1 MQVMGRLRP
10 GWEPGITL
18 MSSRPTFL
26 QRGWRVGVRPGAIP
40 SIWGRRSTAGVGRVR
55 PPNPG
60 RGSFLAPRRWAWCDG
75 PAAEPRPLRNRARC
89 ARSDWRPSVSVCHDM
104 PRLPRITSEA
114 TLRALRAAGWQ
125 EVRRRGSHV
134 ILHHASRPGRVTV
147 PVHAGVILK
156 PKTLLSILEQAGVSV
171 EEVVNLL

>member
-1 MQVMGRLRP
+1 MSNPVHPGPPKYSRDRP
-10 GWEPGITL
+10 GPASEPG
-18 MSSRPTFL
+18 
-26 QRGWRVGVRPGAIP
+26 PGLLP
-40 SIWGRRSTAGVGRVR
+40 
-55 PPNPG
+55 
-60 RGSFLAPRRWAWCDG
+60 APRRWASCDG
-75 PAAEPRPLRNRARC
+75 AAAEPRWLSRF
-89 ARSDWRPSVSVCHDM
+89 DWRPSVSVCHDM

-125 EVRRRGSHV
+125 EVLRRGSHV

-171 EEVVNLL
+171 EEFVNLL

>member
-1 MQVMGRLRP
+1 
-10 GWEPGITL
+10 
-18 MSSRPTFL
+18 
-26 QRGWRVGVRPGAIP
+26 
-40 SIWGRRSTAGVGRVR
+40 
-55 PPNPG
+55 
-60 RGSFLAPRRWAWCDG
+60 
-75 PAAEPRPLRNRARC
+75 
-89 ARSDWRPSVSVCHDM
+89 M

-134 ILHHASRPGRVTV
+134 ILHRASRPGRVTV

-171 EEVVNLL
+171 EEWVNLL